1 MWDVIWGY
9 GGDIIRIIGRL
20 DRTQWVLVFVA
31 VMVVGFFCM
40 RGFGS
45 RNNY

>member
-1 MWDVIWGY
+1 MSARGLCGLLLLFV
-9 GGDIIRIIGRL
+9 
-20 DRTQWVLVFVA
+20 VLV
-31 VMVVGFFCM
+31 VGLICM

>member
-1 MWDVIWGY
+1 MVDQFWHYVDVIT
-9 GGDIIRIIGRL
+9 RAASQL
-20 DRTQWVLVFVA
+20 DRTQWVIVSVA
-31 VMVVGFFCM
+31 VLGVGILCM

>member
-1 MWDVIWGY
+1 MPYQVTRYIDAVVRSACQLQREHWIAISVV
-9 GGDIIRIIGRL
+9 
-20 DRTQWVLVFVA
+20 VLVL
-31 VMVVGFFCM
+31 GLICM